1 MNNMEENLENL
12 TEKEHE
18 MNESIEE
25 PIVNTAEA
33 EQKPESKPVVEETPA
48 SCEKKCCGAAHWIVE
63 GVLAAAVIALFILHF
78 AGGNK
83 KAPVVQKPVEKGNGE
98 TVFINIDSI
107 NANYE
112 LVDILTKDIEAEMSK
127 QEAVFQNRQAALERK
142 AAQFQQNYQAGILTQ
157 VQIENAQQQLM
168 QESETLKEDY
178 ARVMGDLEAR
188 QAAALKQIADS
199 VINATKLIN
208 AERNASYVF
217 SYQYGGQLIDADPS
231 KDVTNELLEILNE
244 PFKSKKK

>member
-1 MNNMEENLENL
+1 MEEIEKINEEN
-12 TEKEHE
+12 T
-18 MNESIEE
+18 NESCETKKKCNCNLCRCIIDAVLVVAVIVLYILYFFF
-25 PIVNTAEA
+25 PKTTSHRPSQNVVNTE
-33 EQKPESKPVVEETPA
+33 PRS
-48 SCEKKCCGAAHWIVE
+48 
-63 GVLAAAVIALFILHF
+63 
-78 AGGNK
+78 
-83 KAPVVQKPVEKGNGE
+83 GE
-98 TVFINIDSI
+98 IIYINIDSV

-199 VINATKLIN
+199 VINATKRIN

-217 SYQYGGQLIDADPS
+217 SYQYGGQLIDADPA
-231 KDVTNELLEILNE
+231 KDVTNELLEMLNE

>member
-1 MNNMEENLENL
+1 MEENL
-12 TEKEHE
+12 TEVTK
-18 MNESIEE
+18 
-25 PIVNTAEA
+25 
-33 EQKPESKPVVEETPA
+33 EETPQET
-48 SCEKKCCGAAHWIVE
+48 CETKKKCNCNLCRCIVDA
-63 GVLAAAVIALFILHF
+63 VLVVAVIVLYILYFFFPKPASHR
-78 AGGNK
+78 
-83 KAPVVQKPVEKGNGE
+83 PTQTVVNDEPRSGE
-98 TVFINIDSI
+98 IIYINIDSV

-112 LVDILTKDIEAEMSK
+112 LVNILTKDIEAEMSK

-168 QESETLKEDY
+168 QESETLKADY
-178 ARVMGDLEAR
+178 ERVMGDLEAR

-208 AERNASYVF
+208 AERNASFVF
-217 SYQYGGQLIDADPS
+217 SYQYGGQLIDADPT

-244 PFKSKKK
+244 PFNSKKK

>member
-1 MNNMEENLENL
+1 MEEIEKINEEN
-12 TEKEHE
+12 T
-18 MNESIEE
+18 NESCETKKKCNCKLCRCIVDAVLIVAVIVLYILYFFF
-25 PIVNTAEA
+25 PKTASHRPSQNVVNTE
-33 EQKPESKPVVEETPA
+33 PRS
-48 SCEKKCCGAAHWIVE
+48 
-63 GVLAAAVIALFILHF
+63 
-78 AGGNK
+78 
-83 KAPVVQKPVEKGNGE
+83 GE
-98 TVFINIDSI
+98 IIYINIDSV

-142 AAQFQQNYQAGILTQ
+142 AAQFQQNYQAGVLTQ

-199 VINATKLIN
+199 VINATKRIN

-217 SYQYGGQLIDADPS
+217 SYQYGGQLIDADPA
-231 KDVTNELLEILNE
+231 KDVTDELLEMLNE

>member
-1 MNNMEENLENL
+1 MGEMEENVTNVV
-12 TEKEHE
+12 
-18 MNESIEE
+18 NEE
-25 PIVNTAEA
+25 PVKETCETKKKCNCNICSCIVNA
-33 EQKPESKPVVEETPA
+33 VL
-48 SCEKKCCGAAHWIVE
+48 IV
-63 GVLAAAVIALFILHF
+63 AVIVLYILYFFFPKTASHRPSQ
-78 AGGNK
+78 N
-83 KAPVVQKPVEKGNGE
+83 VVNTEPRSGE
-98 TVFINIDSI
+98 IIYINIDSV

-157 VQIENAQQQLM
+157 IQIENAQQQLM

>member
-1 MNNMEENLENL
+1 MGEFEENVTNVV
-12 TEKEHE
+12 
-18 MNESIEE
+18 NEE
-25 PIVNTAEA
+25 PVKETCETKKKCKCNLCRCILDAVLVVAVIVLYVLYFFFPKTASHKPSQNVVNTE
-33 EQKPESKPVVEETPA
+33 PRS
-48 SCEKKCCGAAHWIVE
+48 
-63 GVLAAAVIALFILHF
+63 
-78 AGGNK
+78 
-83 KAPVVQKPVEKGNGE
+83 GE
-98 TVFINIDSI
+98 IIYINIDSV
-107 NANYE
+107 NAKYE
-112 LVDILTKDIEAEMSK
+112 LVNILTKDIEAEMSK
-127 QEAVFQNRQAALERK
+127 QEAVFQNRQATLERK

-168 QESETLKEDY
+168 QESENLKEDY

-244 PFKSKKK
+244 PFKSKK

>member
-1 MNNMEENLENL
+1 MEENL
-12 TEKEHE
+12 TEVTK
-18 MNESIEE
+18 
-25 PIVNTAEA
+25 
-33 EQKPESKPVVEETPA
+33 EETPQET
-48 SCEKKCCGAAHWIVE
+48 CETKKKCNCNLCRCIVDA
-63 GVLAAAVIALFILHF
+63 VLVVAVIVLYILYFFFPKTASHR
-78 AGGNK
+78 
-83 KAPVVQKPVEKGNGE
+83 PTQTVVNDEPRSGE
-98 TVFINIDSI
+98 IIYINIDSV

-112 LVDILTKDIEAEMSK
+112 LVNILTKDIEAEMSK

-168 QESETLKEDY
+168 QESETLKADY
-178 ARVMGDLEAR
+178 ERVMGDLEAR

-208 AERNASYVF
+208 AERNASFVF
-217 SYQYGGQLIDADPS
+217 SYQYGGQLIDADPT

-244 PFKSKKK
+244 PFNSKKK